1 MAEGFKGPV
10 IKYLLGGVEDIWGGG
25 GGGVRKKPR
34 TSEGGTKK
42 TTEPLGEY
50 QNLNTIG
57 TEKNYIL

>member
-1 MAEGFKGPV
+1 MGCGG
-10 IKYLLGGVEDIWGGG
+10 YLGGG
-25 GGGVRKKPR
+25 GGGGYEKNPEPLRD
-34 TSEGGTKK
+34 TKK